1 MDFNQIISNLK
12 NKVYHP
18 IYFLMGEETYY
29 IDVVSDYIEKN
40 VLDDSEKEF
49 NQTVLYGRDTDILAV
64 IGAAKRFPMMSNY
77 QVVIVKEAQ
86 DLKDFIPK
94 EKTKEKKD
102 EEKKSPFLTYL
113 ENPQKS
119 TILVFCYR
127 KNFDKRTSL
136 SKQIDKKAVLFES
149 KKIYDNQVAPWIE
162 SYLKKKNYSINPKAA
177 AMLAEFLGNDLGKV
191 VNELDKLMILIPP
204 NSEITPE
211 HVQKNI
217 GISKDFNV
225 FELQAAIG
233 KKDFLKANQI
243 VKYFGANEK
252 ENPLVMTISS
262 LYGFFSKIL
271 LYHSLKDK
279 SRNNAAASL
288 GVSPYFVGDYE
299 RAAKNYTSS
308 KIKFI
313 VNYLREGDLKS
324 KGVDDTGTD
333 HGELLKELVFK
344 IMH

>member
-1 MDFNQIISNLK
+1 
-12 NKVYHP
+12 
-18 IYFLMGEETYY
+18 MGEETYY
-29 IDVVSDYIEKN
+29 IDVISDYIEKN
-40 VLDDSEKEF
+40 VLDEPEREF
-49 NQTVLYGRDTDILAV
+49 NQTILYGRDTDILNI

-86 DLKDFIPK
+86 DLKDFVPK
-94 EKTKEKKD
+94 EKSKEKKDKD

-119 TILVFCYR
+119 TILVFCFR

-136 SKQIDKKAVLFES
+136 AKQIEKKAVLFES

-162 SYLKKKNYSINPKAA
+162 SYLKHKNYNINPKAS
-177 AMLAEFLGNDLGKV
+177 AMLAEFLGNDLSKV
-191 VNELDKLMILIPP
+191 ANELDKLMILLPP
-204 NSEITPE
+204 NTEITPE

-252 ENPLVMTISS
+252 ENPLVMTISN
-262 LYGFFSKIL
+262 LYGYFSKIL
-271 LYHSLKDK
+271 LLHSLKDK
-279 SRNNAAASL
+279 SRNNVASAL
-288 GVSPYFVGDYE
+288 GVSPFFVGDYE
-299 RAAKNYTSS
+299 RAAKNYGSS

-313 VNYLREGDLKS
+313 MNYLRESDLKS
-324 KGVDDTGTD
+324 KGVDDTGTPD
-333 HGELLKELVFK
+333 GELLKELVFK